1 MTDPKNGLTDE
12 EVAERVRLGK
22 INGDPNVKTKS
33 VKQILAGN
41 IFTFFNFINAVLAVL
56 VFLVNSPKN
65 AMFALVIFFNTGIG
79 IFQEIRAKR
88 TIDRLT
94 LVSAP
99 KAHVLRGGSEREIA
113 TRELVADDLV
123 LFRTGTQAAADCTV
137 VDGECEVN
145 ESLITG
151 ESDPVYKSAGE
162 KILSGSFVVS
172 GEAKAVV
179 TALGKDSFTSRI
191 TEGVKYVK
199 KQQSRMMDAINL
211 ILKGISVCILPIMGL
226 LFYNAILVSEQELD
240 RAVTS
245 TVAAV
250 IGMIPEGLV
259 LLSSVVL
266 AVSAIRLARNQTL
279 VQDLYCIETLARVD
293 TLCLDKTGTITE
305 GKMAVEEVFSFTGKD
320 VDAEMNALAGAL
332 PDRNPTFLAVLEK
345 WGKENSPTAEQVL
358 PFSSAKK
365 WSGAYFPAF
374 GSLVMGAGE
383 FILGEAYEA
392 IRQKTEDFSA
402 GGRRVLLLARSDLS
416 FRGRDLPE
424 GLTPLALIAVTDR
437 IRGEAPETLRFFGE
451 QGVDIKIISGD
462 NPLTVSAIAKKAGV
476 KNAERWIDA
485 SQLAD
490 RAALSAALRDHAVFG
505 RVTPDQKLAIVK
517 ALKAAGKTVGMTGDG
532 VNDVLALKEAD
543 CSIAMQSGSEAAR
556 NVSNLVLLDSNFAC
570 MPRVVAEGRRG
581 VNNIERSASL
591 FLSKTLYSLLLA
603 ILFMMIRLPFL
614 FEPIQMTLINA
625 LCIGAPSFLLALQP
639 NTALIK
645 GSFIGNVMER
655 AVPNGITAVLA
666 LSAVIVGTGIFG
678 FSTEQMSSVATVVLA
693 GVSFMITFR
702 CCKPWKRWKAAM
714 MLVLVGG
721 FAGASV
727 LFGGF
732 FGMVSFTPVMA
743 YCAVLIV
750 AASAS
755 VMIGLSLLSHKA
767 AAWLRAR
774 KAREFP
780 QKIDNKCN

>member
-1 MTDPKNGLTDE
+1 MTDPKIGLTDE

-22 INGDPNVKTKS
+22 VNGDPNVKTKS
-33 VKQILAGN
+33 VKQILAEN
-41 IFTFFNFINAVLAVL
+41 IFTFFNFLNVALAVL
-56 VFLVNSPKN
+56 VFLVGSPKN
-65 AMFALVIFFNTGIG
+65 AMFALVILFNTGIG

-99 KAHVLRGGSEREIA
+99 KAHVLRGGSEREIP

-123 LFRTGTQAAADCTV
+123 LFRTGAQAAADCEV

-151 ESDPVYKSAGE
+151 ESDPIYKSAGE
-162 KILSGSFVVS
+162 KILSGSCVVS

-179 TALGKDSFTSRI
+179 TALGKDSFASRI

-199 KQQSRMMDAINL
+199 KPQSKMMDAINR
-211 ILKGISVCILPIMGL
+211 ILKGIAVCILPIMGL
-226 LFYNAILVSEQELD
+226 LFYNAIFVSGQELD

-266 AVSAIRLARNQTL
+266 AVSAIRLARGQTL

-305 GKMAVEEVFSFTGKD
+305 GKMAVEEVFSFTGEA
-320 VDAEMNALAGAL
+320 VDAEMNALANAL
-332 PDRNPTFLAVLEK
+332 PDRNPTFLAVREK
-345 WGKENSPTAEQVL
+345 WDRESDLTAEQVL

-365 WSGAYFPAF
+365 WSGAYFPEY

-383 FILGEAYEA
+383 FILGQEYEP
-392 IRQKTEDFSA
+392 IRSRVEGFSA
-402 GGRRVLLLARSDLS
+402 GGRRVLLLARSEAP
-416 FRGRDLPE
+416 FRGRELPE
-424 GLTPLALIAVTDR
+424 NLIPLALIAITDQVR
-437 IRGEAPETLRFFGE
+437 SEAPATLRFFEE

-462 NPLTVSAIAKKAGV
+462 NPLTVSAVAKKAGV
-476 KNAERWIDA
+476 KNADRWFDA
-485 SQLAD
+485 ARLTNPD
-490 RAALSAALRDHAVFG
+490 DLPAAIRDYTVFG

-556 NVSNLVLLDSNFAC
+556 NVSNLVLLDSNFAS
-570 MPRVVAEGRRG
+570 MPRVVAEGRRSI
-581 VNNIERSASL
+581 NNIERSASL

-603 ILFMMIRLPFL
+603 VLFMIIRLPFL

-625 LCIGAPSFLLALQP
+625 MCIGIPSFLLALEP
-639 NTALIK
+639 NGALIK

-655 AVPNGITAVLA
+655 AVPNGITAAIA
-666 LSAVIVGTGIFG
+666 LSSVIAAAGLFG
-678 FSTEQMSSVATVVLA
+678 FSTEQMSSVATIVLA
-693 GVSFMITFR
+693 GVSFMITCR
-702 CCKPWKRWKAAM
+702 CCKPWKQWKAAM
-714 MLVLVGG
+714 LLILIGA

-727 LFGGF
+727 LFSEF
-732 FGMVSFTPVMA
+732 FGMVDFTGIMS
-743 YCAVLIV
+743 YCAAMTIT
-750 AASAS
+750 AAAAL
-755 VMIGLSLLSHKA
+755 MIGFSLLSHKA
-767 AAWLRAR
+767 AAWLRSR
-774 KAREFP
+774 KTAEKSR
-780 QKIDNKCN
+780 